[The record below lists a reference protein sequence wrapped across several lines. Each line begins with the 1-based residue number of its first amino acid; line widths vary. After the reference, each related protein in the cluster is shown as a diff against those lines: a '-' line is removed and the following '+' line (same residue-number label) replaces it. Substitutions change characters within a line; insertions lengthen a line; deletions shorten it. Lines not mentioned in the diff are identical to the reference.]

1 MAKFANHLLRLP
13 TRVSSTDALIGE
25 IATASREQ
33 AQGIEQI
40 NTAITQMDQVTQS
53 NSASAEESASAAE
66 ELDAQAASVKDMV
79 NRLRQLVGG
88 ATSAPGPVSGH
99 APAPVVSS
107 HVAVFSSQPVP
118 RTRPR
123 HPAQKTLSAGPRKT
137 IPMPGDT
144 TPASEVD
151 DENFKNF

>member
-1 MAKFANHLLRLP
+1 
-13 TRVSSTDALIGE
+13 VSSTDALVGE
-25 IATASREQ
+25 IATAAREQ

-79 NRLRQLVGG
+79 GRLRQLVGG
-88 ATSAPGPVSGH
+88 AAAAPAPTPGY
-99 APAPVVSS
+99 APAPVMSS
-107 HVAVFSSQPVP
+107 HIAVFSNQPAS
-118 RTRPR
+118 RTRAR
-123 HPAQKTLSAGPRKT
+123 HPAQRTLGAGHRKT

-144 TPASEVD
+144 KPASDVD
-151 DENFKNF
+151 DDNFKSF